1 MKNMFGTMFCQYET
15 PCGYC
20 TRLNEPCNAKRD
32 CGPKPRPTPVDL
44 RAALKIEPDNKTQ
57 GSILNELGEYAV
69 GFAQNHGITASE
81 AMRHPTVKAY
91 AAALER
97 KRVNGGL

>member
-1 MKNMFGTMFCQYET
+1 MFGTMFCQYET

-20 TRLNEPCNAKRD
+20 TRLNEPCIAKGA
-32 CGPKPRPTPVDL
+32 CKPKPRPAPVDL

-57 GSILNELGEYAV
+57 GALNELGEYAV
-69 GFAQNHGITASE
+69 RFAQNHGITAAE
-81 AMRHPTVKAY
+81 AMSHPTVKAY

-97 KRVNGGL
+97 KKNDGGL